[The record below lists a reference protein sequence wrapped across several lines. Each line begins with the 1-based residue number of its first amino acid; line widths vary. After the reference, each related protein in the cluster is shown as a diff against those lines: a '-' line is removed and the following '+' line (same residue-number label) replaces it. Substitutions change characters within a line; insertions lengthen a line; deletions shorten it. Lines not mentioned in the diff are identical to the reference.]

1 MPRPPKSSVND
12 GIVTF
17 PLLECWN
24 PLTKVATLAAE
35 MNKSRILCRISFD
48 VLRKK
53 FRATKDDPMRA
64 VAENR
69 APIRAAAKRLIESK
83 SFEEDGSVVV
93 RAGDLGSPV

>member
-1 MPRPPKSSVND
+1 MPRSQKSNVND

-35 MNKSRILCRISFD
+35 VNKDRVMCRISFD

-53 FRATKDDPMRA
+53 FRASKDDPMRA

-69 APIRAAAKRLIESK
+69 ASIRAAAKRLIEERA
-83 SFEEDGSVVV
+83 FEDDGSIVV
-93 RAGDLGSPV
+93 RAADI

>member
-1 MPRPPKSSVND
+1 MPRSQKLSAKD
-12 GIVTF
+12 RTVTF

-24 PLTKVATLAAE
+24 PLTKVATVAAE
-35 MNKSRILCRISFD
+35 VNKNRVLCRISFD

-69 APIRAAAKRLIESK
+69 DSIRAAAKRLIESK
-83 SFEEDGSVVV
+83 AFEDDGSIVV
-93 RAGDLGSPV
+93 RAADI

>member
-1 MPRPPKSSVND
+1 MPRPAKASAND
-12 GIVTF
+12 GVVTF

-35 MNKSRILCRISFD
+35 VNKNRVMCRISFD

-53 FRATKDDPMRA
+53 FRASKDDPMRA

-69 APIRAAAKRLIESK
+69 ASIRAAAKRLIETK
-83 SFEEDGSVVV
+83 AFEEDGSVVV
-93 RAGDLGSPV
+93 RAADLTA

>member
-12 GIVTF
+12 GVVTF

-35 MNKSRILCRISFD
+35 VNKNRVMCRISYD

-53 FRATKDDPMRA
+53 FRASKDDPMRA

-69 APIRAAAKRLIESK
+69 ASIRAAAKRLIENK
-83 SFEEDGSVVV
+83 SFQEDGSVMVT
-93 RAGDLGSPV
+93 AADLG

>member
-1 MPRPPKSSVND
+1 MPRPPKASVND

-35 MNKSRILCRISFD
+35 VNKNRVLCRISFD

-53 FRATKDDPMRA
+53 YRASKDDPMRA

-69 APIRAAAKRLIESK
+69 ASIRAAAKRLIENK

-93 RAGDLGSPV
+93 KAVDLAS

>member
-1 MPRPPKSSVND
+1 MSNERT
-12 GIVTF
+12 VTF

-35 MNKSRILCRISFD
+35 VNKNRVLCRISFD
-48 VLRKK
+48 VLRRK

-69 APIRAAAKRLIESK
+69 ESIRAAAKRLIEK
-83 SFEEDGSVVV
+83 KAYEDDGSILV
-93 RAGDLGSPV
+93 RSADI

>member
-1 MPRPPKSSVND
+1 MPRSQKSASNERT
-12 GIVTF
+12 VTF

-35 MNKSRILCRISFD
+35 VNKDRVMCRISFD

-53 FRATKDDPMRA
+53 FRANKDDPMRA

-69 APIRAAAKRLIESK
+69 ESIRAAAKRLIESK
-83 SFEEDGSVVV
+83 SFEDDGSIVV
-93 RAGDLGSPV
+93 RAADI